1 MRRNVGGHLRLTR
14 LFIFT
19 LLLWLPFMGIAQ
31 TPVPFT
37 EKVID
42 LANPRNPHVKTVGD
56 MDGDG
61 FLDVLAASSSGFTEG
76 LFWYKYPA
84 WTKYR
89 ITTGSFT
96 TDMQVADVD
105 GDGDLDVIVPKGVD
119 YGTSVYWYENPGP
132 AGDPRYAEWREHFIG
147 DAGAHDVEVGDLN
160 NDGRVDVIV
169 RRFATA
175 IFFQGPSN
183 TWTKVTVSTAASEGL
198 ALGDI
203 DADGDLDIAIN
214 GAWLENPLPGG
225 NPMTSSWTART
236 ITSSVPF
243 QVDVKIIDIN
253 NDGKKDVVFSPSE
266 SSSGKISWFEAAN
279 PKTGPWTERIAAND
293 ISYAH
298 EFHVVD
304 MNNDGLLDI
313 VYAEMHQSST
323 KRVAI
328 LLNAGNALTWTEQV
342 IATSGS
348 HNIRVGDFGNDG
360 DIDIIGANW
369 NNSNSNAAP
378 IMMWENR
385 LNNSVLPLT
394 SWQRHEIDSSR
405 PWQSI
410 FITAADIDRDGLKD
424 VITGA
429 WWYKNPGTASGT
441 WVRTTIGSPLNNMA
455 TVFDFDNNGT
465 LDILGTRGVGGN
477 ANTQFVW
484 ARNDSAGQFTILT
497 NIANGDG
504 DFLQGVEVRRFNHG
518 GTEPFKVALSWHLS
532 GKGVQTLTVPEN
544 PSSGTWS
551 WARISTTS
559 QDEQLSAGDIDRDGR
574 VDLMLGT
581 KWLKFDGASWTP
593 YTLSNNTGMPDRNR
607 LGDINKDG
615 RLDVVVG
622 YEAINVLGRLAWY
635 EQPATAT
642 GLWTER
648 VISDSVIGPMSLDL
662 ADMDG
667 DGDLDV
673 VVGEHNYANSAA
685 ARLLIFE
692 NLDGLGTS
700 WRRHVVHTGDE
711 HHDGAQVVDIDNDG
725 DLDII
730 SIGWTNS
737 KVILYE
743 NRSIVGGGSGAPV
756 ITTQP
761 ANATVSSGST
771 AGFAVTA
778 TGAQPLQYQ
787 WQYNGT
793 NITGATSST
802 YTTPPVNSSY
812 NGAGY
817 RCIVS
822 NAFGSATSATA
833 LLTVLGGTNLPA
845 ITSHPENKTAIVGQ
859 TATFS
864 VTATSSVEV
873 SYQWQKNF
881 ANIPGA
887 TESTYTTPATTLSDN
902 SSSYRCIVSN
912 GTGAVSSE
920 SAILTVV
927 SQPVSRVTNGLQVL
941 YTFNEGSG
949 TVVNDVS
956 GVGTPLN
963 LTIANTAN
971 TQWGNGYLSVNA
983 STIISSAGAAAKI
996 IDACKTTNEFTAE
1009 AWIRTASVNQSGP
1022 ARIMTISADLNN
1034 RDMTVGQGATGGSTT
1049 AIEVRRRTTTTTGN
1063 GTPSLTTTPVLTTQ
1077 VAHLVVTRSA
1087 TGVTKAYING
1097 TEISSETT
1105 TGNFSNWAAYKF
1117 ALANELTGDRPWLGE
1132 FHLVAMYNRALTQ
1145 AEVTQ
1150 NYNAGTGD
1158 VSNLVVNIK
1167 AMLQGAYDAIGD
1179 TMRTTIRNIV
1189 PLTQPYGG
1197 APWNYSGTEAVQAI
1211 PASVVD
1217 WVLVEIR
1224 TGTTAGTV
1232 VARRAAFLKSN
1243 GVVVDVD
1250 GYSPLTFSN
1259 IGDGNYY
1266 VVLRHRNHLA
1276 VMSAAPVTLSQ
1287 TSNLYNFSGSNQ
1299 NVYGTDSQAQ
1309 LRTNLF
1315 GLYAG
1320 DSNTSGIVTSAD
1332 ANAVFGALNTAG
1344 YLLNDIN
1351 LSGITTAAD
1360 ANIVFGNLNKA
1371 TQVP

>member
-1 MRRNVGGHLRLTR
+1 MRRNVGGHSRLTH
-14 LFIFT
+14 LFF
-19 LLLWLPFMGIAQ
+19 LAIAFWMPYEGRPQ
-31 TPVPFT
+31 TPIPFT

-42 LANPRNPHVKTVGD
+42 LANPRNPHVKAIGD

-61 FLDVLAASSSGFTEG
+61 FLDVLAASSTNFTEG

-89 ITTGSFT
+89 IATGSFT
-96 TDMQVADVD
+96 TDMQVVDID
-105 GDGDLDVIVPKGVD
+105 GDGDLDVVVPKGID

-132 AGDPRYAEWREHFIG
+132 TGDPRYAEWREHYIG
-147 DAGAHDVEVGDLN
+147 DAGSHDVEVGDIN
-160 NDGRVDVIV
+160 NDGRMDVIV
-169 RRFATA
+169 RRFATSV
-175 IFFQGPSN
+175 FFQGPNN
-183 TWTKVTVSTAASEGL
+183 TWTKVTISTAASEGL
-198 ALGDI
+198 AVGDI
-203 DADGDLDIAIN
+203 DGDGDLDIAIN
-214 GAWLENPLPGG
+214 GSWLENPLPGG

-243 QVDVKIIDIN
+243 QVDVKIVDIN
-253 NDGKKDVVFSPSE
+253 NDGKKDIVFSPSE
-266 SSSGKISWFEAAN
+266 SANGKISWFEAAN
-279 PKTGPWTERIAAND
+279 PKTGPWTERIVATD

-304 MNNDGLLDI
+304 MDNDGLLDI

-328 LLNAGNALTWTEQV
+328 LRNGGNALSWTEQV
-342 IATSGS
+342 LSTSGS

-369 NNSNSNAAP
+369 NNANGRGAP
-378 IMMWENR
+378 IMMWESR
-385 LNNSVLPLT
+385 LNNPVLPLT

-441 WVRTTIGSPLNNMA
+441 WVRNTIGTPLNNMA
-455 TVFDFDNNGT
+455 AVFDFDNNGT
-465 LDILGTRGVGGN
+465 MDILGTRGVGAN
-477 ANTQFVW
+477 ANNQFVW

-504 DFLQGVEVRRFNHG
+504 DFLQGVEVRRFNHA
-518 GTEPFKVALSWHLS
+518 GTEPYKVALSWHMA

-581 KWLKFDGASWTP
+581 KWLRFDGASWTP
-593 YTLSNNTGMPDRNR
+593 HTLSNNPGMPDRNR
-607 LGDINKDG
+607 LGDINRDG

-622 YEAINVLGRLAWY
+622 YEAINVMGRLAWY

-673 VVGEHNYANSAA
+673 IVGEHNYANSAA
-685 ARLLIFE
+685 ARLMIFE

-700 WRRHVVHTGDE
+700 WRRHIVYTGDE

-730 SIGWTNS
+730 SIGWTNN
-737 KVILYE
+737 KVIVYE
-743 NRSIVGGGSGAPV
+743 NRAIVGGGSAAPS
-756 ITTQP
+756 ITVHP
-761 ANATVSSGST
+761 SNATVNSGTQATFSVTASGS
-771 AGFAVTA
+771 
-778 TGAQPLQYQ
+778 QPLQYQ
-787 WQYNGT
+787 WQHNGA
-793 NITGATSST
+793 NIQGATGST
-802 YTTPPVNSSY
+802 YTTPPVGGSD
-812 NGAGY
+812 NGGLF

-822 NAFGSATSATA
+822 NAFGTVTSNSAV
-833 LLTVLGGTNLPA
+833 LTVLGGTNPPV
-845 ITSHPENKTAIVGQ
+845 ITSQPENQTVIVGQ
-859 TATFS
+859 AATFN
-864 VTATSSVEV
+864 VTVNSSTETF
-873 SYQWQKNF
+873 YQWQKN
-881 ANIPGA
+881 NVSIPGA
-887 TESTYTTPATTLSDN
+887 TQSSYTTPAATLADN
-902 SSSYRCIVSN
+902 STSFRCIVSN
-912 GTGAVSSE
+912 ESGTLSSE
-920 SAILTVV
+920 TAIMTVV
-927 SQPVSRVTNGLQVL
+927 PQPVTRVTSGLRVL
-941 YTFNEGSG
+941 YTFEEGSG
-949 TVVNDVS
+949 NVVNDVS
-956 GVGTPLN
+956 GVDSPLN
-963 LTIANTAN
+963 LTIANTNN
-971 TQWGNGYLSVNA
+971 TQWGNGYLSLTSATIV
-983 STIISSAGAAAKI
+983 STAAAATKV
-996 IDACKTTNEFTAE
+996 IDACKATNEFTAE
-1009 AWIRTASVNQSGP
+1009 AWIRTADVNQSGP
-1022 ARIMTISADLNN
+1022 ARILTISADLNN
-1034 RDMTVGQGATGGSTT
+1034 RNMTVGQGATGGSST

-1077 VAHLVVTRSA
+1077 ITHLVVTRSSA
-1087 TGVTKAYING
+1087 GVTRVYING
-1097 TEISSETT
+1097 TEVSSGTT
-1105 TGNFSNWAAYKF
+1105 TGNFSNWAAYKL
-1117 ALANELTGDRPWLGE
+1117 ALGNELTNDRPWLGE
-1132 FHLVAMYNRALTQ
+1132 YHLVAMYDRALSPS
-1145 AEVTQ
+1145 EVTQ
-1150 NYNAGTGD
+1150 NYNAGAGGT
-1158 VSNLVVNIK
+1158 NNFIVNIK
-1167 AMLQGAYDAIGD
+1167 VMLQGAYDATGD
-1179 TMRTTIRNIV
+1179 SMRTTINNIL
-1189 PLTQPYGG
+1189 PLVQPYNV
-1197 APWNYSGTEAVQAI
+1197 APWNYTGNEAVQAM
-1211 PASVVD
+1211 PPGVVD

-1224 TGTTAGTV
+1224 SGTAASSTI
-1232 VARRAAFLKSN
+1232 ARRAAFLKAN
-1243 GVVVDVD
+1243 GVVVDLD
-1250 GYSPLTFSN
+1250 GYSPLGFAGLEGGS
-1259 IGDGNYY
+1259 YY

-1276 VMSAAPVTLSQ
+1276 VMSASPVTLNQ
-1287 TSNLYNFSGSNQ
+1287 TSSLYNFSGSNQ
-1299 NVYGTDSQAQ
+1299 SVYGTNPQIQ

-1320 DSNTSGIVTSAD
+1320 DANVSGIVTSAD
-1332 ANAVFGALNTAG
+1332 ANTVFSRLNQPG
-1344 YLLNDIN
+1344 YSFDDIN

-1360 ANIVFGNLNKA
+1360 ANMVFGNLNQA